1 MMTTYPRLKALKIE
15 DALAIAAAAEEAE
28 RERWGHECQ
37 LSGADDFDEFLAINV
52 LPSERGL
59 HQMVEILNL
68 QALSELDAI
77 MRIGRGDDHPRNF
90 AELVAYSRKLRDGHR
105 DAVYCILDKSY
116 LGIGKQVRRGLELL
130 GYGRSKPK
138 PAEGA

>member
-1 MMTTYPRLKALKIE
+1 MTRPIVSARKVGKSFYRHPALI
-15 DALAIAAAAEEAE
+15 DVDI
-28 RERWGHECQ
+28 
-37 LSGADDFDEFLAINV
+37 DV

-68 QALSELDAI
+68 HALSELDAI

-90 AELVAYSRKLRDGHR
+90 AELVAYTRKLRDGHR